1 MALPTVGT
9 SRLSVMPDASLLKQ
23 IHKMGPEEQR
33 LLKQIHKMGPEEQQ
47 ENIRLEDC
55 FTVQTACGQKE
66 LYTCSRGYSK
76 SLSKFQKSHCF
87 LAAPWLLTITSN

>member
-9 SRLSVMPDASLLKQ
+9 SRLGVMPDAS
-23 IHKMGPEEQR
+23 

-76 SLSKFQKSHCF
+76 SLSKFQKSQYF